1 MNSAHATH
9 AGAFLS
15 IDLDAIC
22 SNWCALSA
30 RLNGTVC
37 SAVVKADAYGLGARR
52 VGAAL
57 YTVGCRHFF
66 VAHLSEGLDLRP
78 ALPADATIYVL
89 HGVPPGAE
97 ADCAAQGLV
106 PVLNS
111 RQQIDSW
118 RALAHALGQRLPA
131 IVQVDSGMARL
142 GLSASELLQLS
153 DDPSAFDGIHVAY
166 VMSHLACAD
175 EPAHP
180 ANAAQL
186 ARFVAARR
194 LLPAAPATLSNSS
207 GIFLGSAFHFDLAR
221 PGAALYGIAPV
232 PGQANPMLPV
242 VTLQAKVMQ
251 TRTVEAGTSVGY
263 GGHWVA
269 PHTSRIAT
277 VSVGYADGYLRSLS
291 NQGSAWL
298 GAVELPLV
306 GRVSMDTITLDVTA
320 LPDNAIRPG
329 TLVDLLSPRH
339 TVDDVAARAGTIGYE
354 ILTSLG
360 QRYLRR
366 YEGGAASTPSQR
378 LKTSSP

>member
-57 YTVGCRHFF
+57 YAVGCRHFF

-153 DDPSAFDGIHVAY
+153 DDPSALDGIHVAY

-175 EPAHP
+175 EPTHP

-354 ILTSLG
+354 IVTSLG
-360 QRYLRR
+360 QRYLLR
-366 YEGGAASTPSQR
+366 YDGGAASTTSQR
-378 LKTSSP
+378 WTTSSP